1 PGLNQAQ
8 TLAKIGVVASSLT
21 KATLTFAFREGL
33 KLTARF
39 EKNPYP
45 LMAGTYN
52 GLVHANPTQPAGG
65 TLKSVSTEGYFT
77 ATIDAKGGFSGKLTL
92 DGSLLRVPAVSM
104 VGSFHAP
111 RTARFGTART
121 P

>member
-33 KLTARF
+33 KLTAHF

-45 LMAGTYN
+45 ALAGTYN
-52 GLVHANPTQPAGG
+52 GLVHASPTQPAGG

-77 ATIDAKGGFSGKLTL
+77 ATIDTKGGFSGKLRV
-92 DGSLLRVPAVSM
+92 DGASLGVT
-104 VGSFHAP
+104 GTFDETG
-111 RTARFGTART
+111 TARFGTART
-121 P
+121 TTL